1 MSTRPEP
8 EQFRTRSEYRFAL
21 RNWRRSHGGSL
32 LATLAIAITFG
43 VISGSAVAL
52 VLLVAFAL
60 VATAYVRSRP

>member
-1 MSTRPEP
+1 M
-8 EQFRTRSEYRFAL
+8 

-52 VLLVAFAL
+52 VLLMAFAL
-60 VATAYVRSRP
+60 LATAYVRSRP